1 MLRKAALQ
9 ALRRAAATDAPSTA
23 KVSLCRCFTLLSNRS
38 TTIYLCC
45 DVIIVRQT
53 DGVRGLMTYVPSPGD
68 ARKQTVTLIP
78 GDGIGPEVCNAVVK
92 VVDAMQAPIQ
102 WER

>member
-1 MLRKAALQ
+1 M
-9 ALRRAAATDAPSTA
+9 
-23 KVSLCRCFTLLSNRS
+23 
-38 TTIYLCC
+38 
-45 DVIIVRQT
+45 QT
-53 DGVRGLMTYVPSPGD
+53 SGVRGLMTYVPSPGD

-102 WER
+102 WERYASAANVWGVTWPDLAQASVFAALHAKLHISVLTHARLHLCND

>member
-1 MLRKAALQ
+1 MAILFLQ
-9 ALRRAAATDAPSTA
+9 
-23 KVSLCRCFTLLSNRS
+23 SLHLPYIQGLTS
-38 TTIYLCC
+38 
-45 DVIIVRQT
+45 
-53 DGVRGLMTYVPSPGD
+53 RGLMTYVPSPGD

-92 VVDAMQAPIQ
+92 VVAAMNAPVQ